1 MIVVDTS
8 ALVDL
13 MLESP
18 PNAALIGRFDNV
30 TEMHAPHLIDVEFLS
45 VLRRLASLGSL
56 TVDQAEL
63 SLRKFGQLPLH
74 RYPHGALSTRV
85 WQLRHSFTA
94 YDGQYVALA
103 EILKLPL
110 VTCDLKLSNA
120 HGHHAVIES
129 YAR

>member
-13 MLESP
+13 LLEAP
-18 PNAALIGRFDNV
+18 PNTSLIGRFGDV
-30 TEMHAPHLIDVEFLS
+30 MEMHVPHLIDVEFLS
-45 VLRRLASLGSL
+45 VVRRLEGRRSL
-56 TVDQAEL
+56 TVEQAEL

-74 RYPHGALSTRV
+74 RYPHGSLSSRV
-85 WQLRHSFTA
+85 WQLRQSLTA

-103 EILKLPL
+103 EILGLPL
-110 VTCDLKLSNA
+110 ITCDLKMSNA

-129 YAR
+129 FAR